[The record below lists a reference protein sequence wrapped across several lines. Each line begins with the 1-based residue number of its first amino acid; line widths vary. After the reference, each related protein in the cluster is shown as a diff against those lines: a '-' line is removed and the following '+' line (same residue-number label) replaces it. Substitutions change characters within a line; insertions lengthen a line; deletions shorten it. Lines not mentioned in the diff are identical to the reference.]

1 MRPGSYDE
9 WVRLYD
15 TVTPSQRDELQR
27 EQKQLQHQ
35 PLFSILL
42 PVYNAQL
49 GWLAEA
55 IDSVRAQTY
64 PRWELCIADDASTEP
79 GVRSFLK
86 AKANAEARI
95 RLVFRPANG
104 HIAACSNSALALAT
118 GEWCGLLDQDDV
130 LAEHALSLV
139 AREVNSHPAARL
151 IYSDEDFLHTDGT
164 RSNPFLKPDWNPE
177 LFLGQ
182 NYINHFGLYRTDLLR
197 TIGGFREGFE
207 GSQDYDLA
215 LRCIE
220 QLRPAQIRHI
230 PRVLYHW
237 RMVPGSLA
245 EVRDAK
251 PYAKDAA
258 RRALTEHLQ
267 RRGVAA
273 RVEPCPE
280 NVESHRVTYELPTPQ
295 PFVSVIIHSSGSAAA
310 TIECSRHVREK
321 TSSTAFEIIDTES
334 AEAAAM
340 NRAAASANGDV
351 LVFLDASVE
360 ITEPDWIQELV
371 AQAWRDEVAAVGVR
385 VWNSDGTL
393 RHGGYLLG
401 VGGIA
406 SSAHEGLPRG
416 HPGYFNRIFLQRN
429 CSAVSAE
436 CIAIR
441 ASVFRDLGGFDV
453 VNLSERFHD
462 IDFCLRAAERG
473 LQTVWTPYVNPIFH
487 GPAIAN
493 PAAPADEE
501 YMRRRWAAT
510 LPNNHFYSPSMTL
523 DLPAFELAFP
533 PRWLSVERA
542 LPLPA
547 SAPPPQDQ
555 ENVLPAE
562 TPRSFAGRLRR
573 LWRAARI
580 G

>member
-15 TVTPSQRDELQR
+15 TVTPSLRDKLQR
-27 EQKQLQHQ
+27 EQQHLRSQ
-35 PLFSILL
+35 PVFSILL
-42 PVYNAQL
+42 PIYNPQL

-55 IDSVRAQTY
+55 IGSVKAQTY
-64 PRWELCIADDASTEP
+64 SRWELCIADDASTDP
-79 GVRSFLK
+79 GVRSFLNENVK
-86 AKANAEARI
+86 TDARI
-95 RLVFRPANG
+95 RLVFRAANG
-104 HIAACSNSALALAT
+104 HISACSNSALALAT

-139 AREVNSHPAARL
+139 AREVNEHPSAGL
-151 IYSDEDFLHTDGT
+151 TYSDEDFLDTNGA

-182 NYINHFGLYRTDLLR
+182 NYINHFGVYRTDLLR
-197 TIGGFREGFE
+197 AIGGFREGFE

-215 LRCIE
+215 LRCVE

-267 RRGVAA
+267 RLGVAA

-280 NVESHRVTYELPTPQ
+280 NLESHRTTYEVPTPS
-295 PFVSVIIHSSGSAAA
+295 PLVSVIIHSSGSTAASA
-310 TIECSRHVREK
+310 ECSRRVREN
-321 TSSTAFEIIDTES
+321 TASNAFEIINTES
-334 AEAAAM
+334 PAAAAM
-340 NRAAASANGDV
+340 NRAAASANGGV
-351 LVFLDASVE
+351 LFFLDASVE
-360 ITEPDWIQELV
+360 ITEPNWIQELV
-371 AQAWRDEVAAVGVR
+371 AQASRDEVAAIGAR

-393 RHGGYLLG
+393 RHGGLLLG

-406 SSAHEGLPRG
+406 SSAHAGLPRG
-416 HPGYFNRIFLQRN
+416 HPGYFNRTFLQRN

-453 VNLSERFHD
+453 VNLAERFHD

-473 LQTVWTPYVNPIFH
+473 LQIVWTPYVNPIFH
-487 GPAIAN
+487 GPTSAN
-493 PAAPADEE
+493 PAASADEE
-501 YMRRRWAAT
+501 YMRRRWAAK
-510 LPNNHFYSPSMTL
+510 LPNDPLYSPSMTL

-555 ENVLPAE
+555 ENVLPVAA
-562 TPRSFAGRLRR
+562 PRSFAGRLRR

>member
-15 TVTPSQRDELQR
+15 TVTPSLRDELQR
-27 EQKQLQHQ
+27 EQQHLQSQ
-35 PLFSILL
+35 PVLCILL
-42 PVYNAQL
+42 PVYNPQL

-55 IDSVRAQTY
+55 IESVKAQTY
-64 PRWELCIADDASTEP
+64 SRWELCIADDASTDP
-79 GVRSFLK
+79 GVRSFLNENVK
-86 AKANAEARI
+86 TDARI
-95 RLVFRPANG
+95 RLVFRAANG
-104 HIAACSNSALALAT
+104 HISACSNSALALAT

-139 AREVNSHPAARL
+139 GREVNEHPAAGL
-151 IYSDEDFLHTDGT
+151 IYSDEDFLDTNGA

-182 NYINHFGLYRTDLLR
+182 NYINHFGVYRTDLLR
-197 TIGGFREGFE
+197 AIGGFREGFE

-215 LRCIE
+215 LRCVE

-267 RRGVAA
+267 RLGVAA

-280 NVESHRVTYELPTPQ
+280 NLESHRTTYEVPTPL
-295 PFVSVIIHSSGSAAA
+295 VSVIIHSSGSTAASA
-310 TIECSRHVREK
+310 ECSRRVREN
-321 TSSTAFEIIDTES
+321 TASNAFEIINTES
-334 AEAAAM
+334 PAAAAM
-340 NRAAASANGDV
+340 NRAAASANGGV

-360 ITEPDWIQELV
+360 VTESNWIQELV
-371 AQAWRDEVAAVGVR
+371 AQSSRDEVAAVGTR

-406 SSAHEGLPRG
+406 SSAHAGLPRG
-416 HPGYFNRIFLQRN
+416 HPGYFNRTFLQRN

-453 VNLSERFHD
+453 VNLAERFHD

-473 LQTVWTPYVNPIFH
+473 LQIVWTPYVNPIFH
-487 GPAIAN
+487 GPTSAN
-493 PAAPADEE
+493 PAASADEE
-501 YMRRRWAAT
+501 YMSRRWAAK
-510 LPNNHFYSPSMTL
+510 LPNDPLYSPSMTL

-533 PRWLSVERA
+533 PRCLSVERA

-555 ENVLPAE
+555 ENVLPVA
-562 TPRSFAGRLRR
+562 TPRSFVGRLRR
-573 LWRAARI
+573 LWRAARTD
-580 G
+580 